1 MSRSP
6 LRPAASPHTNKSPA
20 RAHTAAAASSPVKA
34 FARKNL
40 RSFSSGAAARASAC
54 SRPAPLLCATRLTRS
69 ARCCRRSRSITWVT
83 RSAKPRSVSSQKPAA
98 RSPLPLSQC
107 GSARTKHRPPSA
119 AFAPKQRRSIHRRKR
134 SARFGGEWPD
144 KARAAARSIEGA
156 GSEEPDADHIEGIRL
171 LADIKTVF
179 NRRKGL
185 NGKPVEALSAA
196 DIIAEICNLE
206 ENPWADYKFGRRLS
220 EMAFGQLLKDFEIKS
235 RKVPSGP
242 DKDRKRWY
250 RADFDD
256 AWQRYPP
263 QNSESGGSTPFS
275 ASAASSGLKN
285 KGNSA
290 FKASSQEEAQNGKNP
305 NDFNGTESAEA
316 QDPPDGDDL
325 SFSDGLG
332 ENGSKP
338 PPQPSG
344 DDDDELWEFD
354 DL

>member
-1 MSRSP
+1 MNSGHDREGAVVI
-6 LRPAASPHTNKSPA
+6 RVAEAGKGFE
-20 RAHTAAAASSPVKA
+20 VKT
-34 FARKNL
+34 
-40 RSFSSGAAARASAC
+40 FSTWGAKTIA
-54 SRPAPLLCATRLTRS
+54 L
-69 ARCCRRSRSITWVT
+69 I
-83 RSAKPRSVSSQKPAA
+83 
-98 RSPLPLSQC
+98 
-107 GSARTKHRPPSA
+107 GSAADTIEDRGVTIKL
-119 AFAPKQRRSIHRRKR
+119 RRKLK
-134 SARFGGEWPD
+134 SEKVARLRGRAQEIKNTGRKIARWAADNIEALRGHDAIVPREISNDRACDNWRTLLSIADLIGGEWPD
-144 KARAAARSIEGA
+144 KARAAARSMEGA

-185 NGKPVEALSAA
+185 NGKPVQALSAA

-206 ENPWADYKFGRRLS
+206 ENPWADHKFGRRLS

-256 AWQRYPP
+256 AWQRYLP
-263 QNSESGGSTPFS
+263 QNSETGGSTPFS
-275 ASAASSGLKN
+275 ASAASSGMKN

-305 NDFNGTESAEA
+305 NDFNRTESAEA

-338 PPQPSG
+338 PTQPSG
-344 DDDDELWEFD
+344 DDDDELWELD